1 MVCESDRG
9 LGGPGPCRAGPCRA
23 GPSRTG
29 WSAKH
34 VRVRKQAVGAKH
46 VRVRKQAVGFLSVA
60 GEIRPERAWSE
71 PSRAGPGR
79 AVWYCRNP
87 WLWVGG
93 EINFG
98 SEQK

>member
-1 MVCESDRG
+1 
-9 LGGPGPCRAGPCRA
+9 
-23 GPSRTG
+23 
-29 WSAKH
+29 
-34 VRVRKQAVGAKH
+34 VRVRKQAVGL
-46 VRVRKQAVGFLSVA
+46 LSVA